1 MYMEDSTKMDIE
13 DRGDCGLNSSG
24 SGQGSVEDSCECG
37 NEPSCSTKCMK
48 CLTNYGPISSL
59 MTLLT
64 GVIYLFIFNTLY
76 YNNST
81 SYEPP
86 YDITFSILLLFPTS

>member
-1 MYMEDSTKMDIE
+1 
-13 DRGDCGLNSSG
+13 
-24 SGQGSVEDSCECG
+24 
-37 NEPSCSTKCMK
+37 
-48 CLTNYGPISSL
+48 

-64 GVIYLFIFNTLY
+64 GVIYLFIYLFDNTLY